1 MVIIQQPERDL
12 NQFEFALHLCVFVCF
27 LTCCRRFYVS
37 RNNCKETVED
47 AVAAEGSRYV
57 SLSTSSDQSRLGG
70 QNDRRLEGADR
81 RQKEHGHAEDM
92 CDVGAVGT
100 CFL

>member
-57 SLSTSSDQSRLGG
+57 SLSTSSDQSHDWGVKTT
-70 QNDRRLEGADR
+70 EG
-81 RQKEHGHAEDM
+81 
-92 CDVGAVGT
+92 
-100 CFL
+100 